1 MRNKAKAAVIAQGF
15 AVTDDGADAFVADL
29 TMVAPYSVAGMPP
42 GYAMAVSQYGAS
54 AFDLLN
60 KYFVLPYH
68 DATHGFYF
76 KVDGDIENYYN
87 KKLSAKYQK
96 RS

>member
-1 MRNKAKAAVIAQGF
+1 MNPVPTGSFRAVMIDTIATDDSASTVRNKAKAAVIAQGF

-54 AFDLLN
+54 AFDL
-60 KYFVLPYH
+60 
-68 DATHGFYF
+68 
-76 KVDGDIENYYN
+76 
-87 KKLSAKYQK
+87 
-96 RS
+96 